1 MINYDIVLLRVNRD
15 NVVVDASMEVEIAP
29 EGLDLDGFFEDD
41 IAASQSARN
50 PVEIAKRDAGLD
62 DSLSYGSRVLNI
74 SSDTTNGFDLTAG
87 SQWIY
92 PSNLPTR
99 SYQYN
104 IVQKSLF
111 TNTLVSLPTGLGKT
125 FIAAVVM
132 YNYYRWY
139 PSGKVIFLAPTKPLV
154 AQQVRACYNIM
165 GIAKEHTTEMTG
177 AICTICEVLWIFII
191 YILPQSL
198 Q

>member
-1 MINYDIVLLRVNRD
+1 MQVRNAEADDV
-15 NVVVDASMEVEIAP
+15 VEIAP

-41 IAASQSARN
+41 IAVSQPASN
-50 PVEIAKRDAGLD
+50 PVEPAKCDVGLD

-74 SSDTTNGFDLTAG
+74 SSENTNGFDLAAG

-104 IVQKSLF
+104 IVQKALF

-125 FIAAVVM
+125 FIAAVLM

-139 PSGKVIFLAPTKPLV
+139 PTGKVIFLAPTKPLV

-165 GIAKEHTTEMTG
+165 GIPKEDTTEMTG
-177 AICTICEVLWIFII
+177 GMLASSMVK
-191 YILPQSL
+191 LPQL
-198 Q
+198 CVIYAVWYR